1 MSEPLQKRVLRFAQ
15 DDKGRPVPGVARPYH
30 FPRFTRTTLANGMS
44 LVIAPVRDL
53 PLVTLHA
60 LVDAGATH
68 DPRGQEGIAL
78 LTTALMGEGTR
89 TLDGPA
95 LADRFERLG
104 TTLEVGADWDSASLE
119 CTGMSERFEAF
130 VALFADVVRHPGFA
144 EREVQRL
151 RSERLAELLEQRAE
165 PRGLADDMFARFVYA
180 DGARYGTPAGGSEAS
195 VSSLTREAIVAF
207 HAARYAPA
215 TTTLIIAGD
224 VDVATAERV
233 VAAHFGDWS
242 GTPRATSDGTP
253 PDAPTTRAPGI
264 DLVVKADAPQS
275 ELRVGHVAIPRP
287 HREWLR
293 VHVMNAILGGL
304 FSSRINLNLREQHA
318 YTYGAFSSV
327 DPRRYAGTFEV
338 ATAVQSDV
346 TAPALR
352 EILNEI
358 TRMTEAEVGPDE
370 LTLATAYLDGVFPIR
385 YETTSA
391 VAGALAKIATFGLE
405 DGYYD
410 GYRALIRA
418 MTTADVLAGAR
429 VALRPADTRIVVVG
443 DPAQVT
449 APLEALALGPVRL
462 WDATGAPLAG
472 A

>member
-1 MSEPLQKRVLRFAQ
+1 MSQVQQLLLRFAS
-15 DDKGRPVPGVARPYH
+15 DATGRPVPGVARPYQ
-30 FPRFTRTTLANGMS
+30 FPRFTRTTLPNGMA
-44 LVIAPVRDL
+44 LVVAPVRDL
-53 PLVTLHA
+53 PLVTLHV

-68 DPRGQEGIAL
+68 DPRGEEGMAL
-78 LTTALMGEGTR
+78 LTTALMAEGTR
-89 TLDGPA
+89 ALDGPA
-95 LADRFERLG
+95 LAERFERLG

-119 CTGMSERFEAF
+119 CTGMSDRFEAF
-130 VALFADVVRHPGFA
+130 VALLAEVVRTPGFA

-151 RSERLAELLEQRAE
+151 RNERLAELLEQRAE
-165 PRGLADDMFARFVYA
+165 PRGLADDMFARFAYA
-180 DGARYGTPAGGSEAS
+180 DGARYATPAGGSEGS
-195 VSSLTREAIVAF
+195 VSCLTRAAIADF
-207 HAARYAPA
+207 HAARYTPA

-224 VDVATAERV
+224 VDSETAARV
-233 VAAHFGDWS
+233 VAAHFGDWVAL
-242 GTPRATSDGTP
+242 PRATTDGAA
-253 PDAPTTRAPGI
+253 PDAPTRRAPGI
-264 DLVVKADAPQS
+264 ELVAKADAPQS

-304 FSSRINLNLREQHA
+304 FSSRINLNLRERHA

-327 DPRRYAGTFEV
+327 DPRRSAGTFEV

-352 EILNEI
+352 EILGEI

-391 VAGALAKIATFGLE
+391 VAGALAKIATFALG

-410 GYRALIRA
+410 EYRSLIRA
-418 MTTADVLAGAR
+418 MTTADVLTGAR
-429 VALRPADTRIVVVG
+429 IALRPADLRIVVVG
-443 DPAQVT
+443 DPAQV
-449 APLEALALGPVRL
+449 AEPLAALGLGPVRV
-462 WDATGAPLAG
+462 WDTTSAPMTGSE
-472 A
+472 

>member
-1 MSEPLQKRVLRFAQ
+1 MSRHQQVLRFAH
-15 DDKGRPVPGVARPYH
+15 DDVRRPAAGVARPYQ
-30 FPRFTRTTLANGMS
+30 FPRFTRTTLSNGMAL
-44 LVIAPVRDL
+44 LVAPVRDL

-78 LTTALMGEGTR
+78 LTTSLMGEGTIA
-89 TLDGPA
+89 LDGPA
-95 LADRFERLG
+95 LADKFERLG
-104 TTLEVGADWDSASLE
+104 TTLEVGTDWDSASLE

-130 VALFADVVRHPGFA
+130 VSLFADVLRTPGFA

-165 PRGLADDMFARFVYA
+165 PRGLADDMFARFAYA
-180 DGARYGTPAGGSEAS
+180 EGARYGTPTGGSEAS
-195 VSSLTREAIVAF
+195 VAALTRDRIAAF

-215 TTTLIIAGD
+215 STTLIIAGD
-224 VDVATAERV
+224 IDDETAQRV

-242 GTPRATSDGTP
+242 GTLRDTTDGVA
-253 PDAPTTRAPGI
+253 PDAATARAAGI
-264 DLVVKADAPQS
+264 DLVVKVGAPQS

-304 FSSRINLNLREQHA
+304 FSSRINLNLRERHA

-346 TAPALR
+346 TVPAIR
-352 EILNEI
+352 EILAEI
-358 TRMTEAEVGPDE
+358 TRMTEAEVGADE

-391 VAGALAKIATFGLE
+391 VAGALAKLATFDLD

-410 GYRALIRA
+410 GYRQLIRA

-429 VALRPADTRIVVVG
+429 TALRPLQVRIVVVG
-443 DPAQVT
+443 DPVQVA
-449 APLEALALGPVRL
+449 APLAAMGLGPIRQ
-462 WDATGAPLAG
+462 WDATGAPLSA
-472 A
+472 AE